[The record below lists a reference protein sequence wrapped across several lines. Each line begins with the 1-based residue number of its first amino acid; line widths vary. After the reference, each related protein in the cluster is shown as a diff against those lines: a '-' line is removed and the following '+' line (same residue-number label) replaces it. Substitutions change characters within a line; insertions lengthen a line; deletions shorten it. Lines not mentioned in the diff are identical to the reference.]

1 MTNSLRYNEMLSYD
15 HCRFPD
21 IPTQHFPRKFVNNDA
36 YEANSELSHPAR
48 AGNPFAA
55 VQLFTINR

>member
-1 MTNSLRYNEMLSYD
+1 MTNSLRYNEMLSYS
-15 HCRFPD
+15 HCRLPD

-55 VQLFTINR
+55 V